1 MNLNDTEK
9 MIQTQWIRIHYITDI
24 VSAITSTKSRCCK
37 KVKCSVTTGW
47 QRPAR
52 HRRESGATCSRVTIL
67 TGGRDLVDMGNNG
80 AFACRRAGSSL
91 SESVSRSISRVH
103 QRPLS
108 RSVRTTQW
116 TCLFWSSCAAL
127 FRTMRP
133 REKERERESSLYTPN
148 RPFFDLTF
156 RRITISYRI
165 FYCDRYLLER
175 FAFNDLTKKGI
186 S

>member
-133 REKERERESSLYTPN
+133 RERERAACIRRTGRFSILLFVES
-148 RPFFDLTF
+148 RF
-156 RRITISYRI
+156 RSGRSIAIDISQ
-165 FYCDRYLLER
+165 
-175 FAFNDLTKKGI
+175 NDLHLMILLRKV
-186 S
+186 